1 MTVRPS
7 VPENGLISGRKH
19 ALDGLRIIAVAG
31 VFLFHTVNGFAPGGS
46 IGVDVFFTLSGFV
59 ITLLIMKEYGAT
71 GRLRLGVFY
80 AKRLARLWPA
90 LLVLCAAILAV
101 GWIVSCIRVGWPVGI
116 RPARSRL
123 RDEPGP
129 FWTVR

>member
-59 ITLLIMKEYGAT
+59 ITLLIMKEYRAT
-71 GRLRLGVFY
+71 GRVRLGFSTPSGLPGSGRRCWLF
-80 AKRLARLWPA
+80 APSS
-90 LLVLCAAILAV
+90 LL
-101 GWIVSCIRVGWPVGI
+101 SP
-116 RPARSRL
+116 
-123 RDEPGP
+123 
-129 FWTVR
+129 